1 MSGKGRGVG
10 LALAGALLA
19 LGAYGLGRQQGAAG
33 IGGASRS
40 PAPPRPTRVCP
51 DEKGEA
57 AVHGGRIPSAAAY
70 SYVPTAAEAAGTRKE
85 LERLREAARGEEPDR
100 PSALNALQEFVVS
113 ALGEGRLSPA
123 ELIEMFRSE
132 TDAAV
137 LDVLQG
143 SLALQPEAVEAPGVK
158 EAFLEIARA
167 EGLAARRQAAIAFLG
182 TAWDRDGRVLDA
194 LVGLARAGETGE
206 IRLCALG
213 ALASYAVKNAERSA
227 DVNAALLDVAA
238 RPAPDEIRQQAVAS
252 LDIRSAG
259 EAAVRRLTGFLAD
272 ASPEVRGAAADKL
285 GQAPPECRA
294 EALAALEA
302 ALNREG
308 DPILRRSLLD
318 NLVRCGRGD
327 AAGALERLVARSPDL
342 KADAEEYLAVV
353 RAGHADWEEIL
364 DQKGRL
370 EARRTGR

>member
-1 MSGKGRGVG
+1 MSGKARGVG

-19 LGAYGLGRQQGAAG
+19 LGAYGLGRHQGAAG
-33 IGGASRS
+33 SGSAFRPSV
-40 PAPPRPTRVCP
+40 PARPTRACP

-57 AVHGGRIPSAAAY
+57 AHVCGLPPPAPSSFA
-70 SYVPTAAEAAGTRKE
+70 PTVAEAAGTRKE
-85 LERLREAARGEEPDR
+85 LERLQEAARGGGLDR
-100 PSALNALQEFVVS
+100 PSALNALQEFVVA

-123 ELIEMFRSE
+123 QLIEMFRSE

-143 SLALQPEAVEAPGVK
+143 SLALQPEAAEAPGVK
-158 EAFLEIARA
+158 EAFVEIARA
-167 EGLAARRQAAIAFLG
+167 GGLAARRQAAIAFLG
-182 TAWDRDGRVLDA
+182 TTWDRDGRVMDA
-194 LVGLARAGETGE
+194 LVGLARAEGAGE
-206 IRLCALG
+206 IRLSALG

-259 EAAVRRLTGFLAD
+259 EAAVRRLSGFLAD
-272 ASPEVRGAAADKL
+272 TSPEVRGAAADKL
-285 GQAPPECRA
+285 GQAPPERRA

-308 DPILRRSLLD
+308 DPVLRRSLLD

-364 DQKGRL
+364 DEKGRL